1 MHNKRSYAMRGAV
14 PVLFSAHLVTNAL
27 TRQVSA
33 SNPALRIPPTVSEHS
48 LYRFNILLNRKI
60 TIQIV

>member
-33 SNPALRIPPTVSEHS
+33 SNPALRIPPTVSGKRTEHS
-48 LYRFNILLNRKI
+48 ILEENL
-60 TIQIV
+60 

>member
-14 PVLFSAHLVTNAL
+14 PVLFSAHLITNAL

-33 SNPALRIPPTVSEHS
+33 SNPALRIPPTVSTNAKYIPQEIE
-48 LYRFNILLNRKI
+48 YQN
-60 TIQIV
+60 

>member
-14 PVLFSAHLVTNAL
+14 PVLFSDHLVTNAL

-33 SNPALRIPPTVSEHS
+33 SNPALRIPPTVSVYS
-48 LYRFNILLNRKI
+48 KRPILYENL
-60 TIQIV
+60 